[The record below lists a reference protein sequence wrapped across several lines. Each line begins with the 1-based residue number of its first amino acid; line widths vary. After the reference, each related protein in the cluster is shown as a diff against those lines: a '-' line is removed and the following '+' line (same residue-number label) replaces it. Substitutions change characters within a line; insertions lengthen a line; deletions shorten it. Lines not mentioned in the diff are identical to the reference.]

1 MRMLK
6 HDLLKRKNDLILIAA
21 ILAAAGL
28 VFAYAVMGHGNAA
41 RVVAR
46 VDGAEIG
53 RWLLDEDTEADID
66 TDFGHNRIE
75 IKDGQARMIEADCP
89 DGYCRHQSPVTDKG
103 GSIVCLP
110 HHLIIE
116 AESFS
121 GNSAS
126 DNGGVDTIAK

>member
-1 MRMLK
+1 MR
-6 HDLLKRKNDLILIAA
+6 RNDLFLIAA

-28 VFAYAVMGHGNAA
+28 IFACAVMSHGNAA
-41 RVVAR
+41 WVVAK
-46 VDGAEIG
+46 VDGAEID
-53 RWLLDEDTEADID
+53 RWPLNKDNEADID

-75 IKDGQARMIEADCP
+75 IKDGKVRMIEADCP
-89 DGYCRHQSPVTDKG
+89 DGYCRHQSPVSDKG

-116 AESFS
+116 AESSS

>member
-1 MRMLK
+1 MTTEYKNSMR
-6 HDLLKRKNDLILIAA
+6 RNDLFLIAA

-28 VFAYAVMGHGNAA
+28 IFACAVMSHGNAA
-41 RVVAR
+41 WVVAK
-46 VDGAEIG
+46 VDGAEID
-53 RWLLDEDTEADID
+53 RWPLNEDTEEDID

-75 IKDGQARMIEADCP
+75 IKDGKVRMIEADCP
-89 DGYCRHQSPVTDKG
+89 DGYCRHQSPVSDKG

-116 AESFS
+116 AESSS

-126 DNGGVDTIAK
+126 DNEGLDAIVK